1 MRRGRRYLA
10 GMGTVVVLLLG
21 ALAAM
26 NVAMDPLGYAR
37 VAGWRP
43 AHPDAV
49 QSAFQSS
56 GAWPVPHGTRDAKIL
71 NVGLYAPTTVYFGS
85 STVWSYVDAGYKPIL
100 WDDRKAYNFGLAG
113 ANAHEIAEAFAHVV
127 ALHPPRR
134 AIVGLEFYM
143 FSADK
148 PTAPGYEEL
157 PFAQRP
163 SYRLDFWRFIGQH
176 VFSAEYTSAS
186 AAEVW
191 KSISKWT
198 SAWLSPT
205 VSAATIDRSQPR
217 TRAEFDAMML
227 SIDKV
232 QVVSL
237 YPADRSF
244 RTVDD
249 AGVSTLD
256 AIRRI
261 VALARQH
268 DIDLR
273 LYLSP
278 NHARSFET
286 IRLLGWWPQFEAW
299 QRELAAIVSEDAKA
313 HPGDRPVELWD
324 FCCYNGIT
332 TDVIADLS
340 DGAGFEHFADTIHF
354 KTPVGYMLM
363 DRMFGT
369 EAAASL
375 PADFG
380 IRVTADTVDSHLAE
394 VRDAQRAYVSTH
406 PGDVQAITDA
416 LKAVGRLKAQR

>member
-1 MRRGRRYLA
+1 
-10 GMGTVVVLLLG
+10 MGTAVVLLLA

-43 AHPDAV
+43 ARPDAV
-49 QSAFQSS
+49 QALFQAS

-134 AIVGLEFYM
+134 VIVGLEFYM

-148 PTAPGYEEL
+148 PTAPGYEDL

-163 SYRLDFWRFIGQH
+163 SYRWDFWRFMGQH

-186 AAEVW
+186 AADVW
-191 KSISKWT
+191 QAISKWT

-205 VSAATIDRSQPR
+205 VSAATIDRSEPR

-237 YPADRSF
+237 YPADRPF

-256 AIRRI
+256 AVRRM
-261 VALARQH
+261 VALAREH

-299 QRELAAIVSEDAKA
+299 QRELAAIVSEDARA
-313 HPGDRPVELWD
+313 HPGARPVELWD
-324 FCCYNGIT
+324 FCCYNGVT
-332 TDVIADLS
+332 TDRIAELA

-363 DRMFGT
+363 NRMFGT
-369 EAAASL
+369 GAAASL

-380 IRVTADTVDSHLAE
+380 IRISANTIDSHLSAIS
-394 VRDAQRAYVSTH
+394 DAQRVYASTH
-406 PGDVQAITDA
+406 PDDVQAITQA
-416 LKAVGRLKAQR
+416 LREVGRLKEHP